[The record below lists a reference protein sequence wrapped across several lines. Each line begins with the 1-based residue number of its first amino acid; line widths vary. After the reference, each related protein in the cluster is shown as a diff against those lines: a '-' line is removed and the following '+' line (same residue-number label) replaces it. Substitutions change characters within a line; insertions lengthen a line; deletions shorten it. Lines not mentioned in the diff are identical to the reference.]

1 MTPTQQK
8 PAARLT
14 RQETRRRII
23 DAAAELVR
31 ERSYAELN
39 VGELMERAGIGR
51 TLFYRYF
58 DDLGDLIMRA
68 SREAVEE
75 LYEAQLAL
83 AAARTDAGPDSIRA
97 AIAVP
102 VSVYR
107 KHGPLL
113 RAVSEAAA
121 IDERVAAGQARWRKR
136 FYALITDFL
145 RGLVE
150 FDGKPPADTAETVR
164 ALDAMN
170 EGYLLD
176 AFGREPRVS
185 EESAVQTLTEIWNA
199 VIRPPRS

>member
-83 AAARTDAGPDSIRA
+83 AAARTDAGRDSIRA

-121 IDERVAAGQARWRKR
+121 IDERVAAGQARWRER